1 LLIRDEGDEA
11 DADIAAMAPDADA
24 TLDAMV
30 DANANLDAKVRVL
43 LPTSTVGTVRFL
55 AEVVL
60 QLP

>member
-1 LLIRDEGDEA
+1 
-11 DADIAAMAPDADA
+11 MAPDADA
-24 TLDAMV
+24 ALDAMV

-43 LPTSTVGTVRFL
+43 LPTSTVGTIRFL